1 MGAKGEALAKQFEAK
16 AHEAGAYIEGLGD
29 ADLQKVT
36 EAEKWTVAAT
46 AHHLFGAYDRVPDI
60 AKGLAAG
67 QSPANFSTKTL
78 DQMNAQH
85 AKEFAAC
92 SKADILALHRT
103 GSAKAVSVLRGLS
116 DEEFNKSGVI
126 FQDAPPFTVEQL
138 VARALI
144 AHTDEHMGSIRK
156 TVGT

>member
-16 AHEAGAYIEGLGD
+16 AHEAGAYIEKLGD
-29 ADLQKVT
+29 ADLKKVT

-46 AHHLFGAYDRVPDI
+46 AHHLFGAYERVPDI

-67 QSPANFSTKTL
+67 RSPANFSTTAL

-85 AKEFAAC
+85 AKDFAAC
-92 SKADILALHRT
+92 SKADLMGLHRA
-103 GSAKAVSVLRGLS
+103 GSEKAAAVLRALS
-116 DEEFNKSGVI
+116 DEELIKSGVV

-138 VARALI
+138 VTRALI

-156 TVGT
+156 TIGQ